1 MKITL
6 LLILLTSINVLGQT
20 KTCNLTLN
28 ESPEIRGLKL
38 GKTKEKIQ
46 KLFPSKELKFVERFS
61 ESSLLEIDGFKDVSS
76 LSMLFL
82 PEWPDITVD
91 KLHAFSLQYK
101 KEIVEWDSVYEFA
114 QNLSQN
120 LNLPLNAWE
129 YILDRAEMHCEDF
142 EIKIDKSNNISVRST
157 VLEKKVKERKEE
169 KKKAFKP

>member
-46 KLFPSKELKFVERFS
+46 KLFPSKELKIVERFS
-61 ESSLLEIDGFKDVSS
+61 ESSLSEIDGFKDVSS

-82 PEWPDITVD
+82 SDWPDITVD

-169 KKKAFKP
+169 KKKAF